1 MFQEVWKASDSSCER
16 FMANSP
22 PIDELSREELIV
34 IVRERQERS
43 AALSKLIGQLRRRK
57 AARVIADRL

>member
-1 MFQEVWKASDSSCER
+1 
-16 FMANSP
+16 MANSP